1 MRVCGLIWFIRVASS
16 HRNRAFIVQFPAL
29 ICSNDDA
36 PQFFQKNE
44 LRNKAN
50 ANVQLMCAVDDVKR
64 KKNNPDLSVSNFH
77 LFDTAI
83 LRYAIMRLST
93 TLRKCEDFKTR
104 VSGHRTKSVI
114 KLIRYNASLLEEC
127 ITK

>member
-1 MRVCGLIWFIRVASS
+1 MRACGLIWFIRVVPPEP
-16 HRNRAFIVQFPAL
+16 FIVQFPTL

-64 KKNNPDLSVSNFH
+64 KKNNTGS
-77 LFDTAI
+77 
-83 LRYAIMRLST
+83 
-93 TLRKCEDFKTR
+93 KR
-104 VSGHRTKSVI
+104 VEFSPF
-114 KLIRYNASLLEEC
+114 
-127 ITK
+127 